1 MNLLEYIQLSLIGL
15 KVNKLRSALTILG
28 VIIGVVSIVLLIS
41 LTLEARSE
49 ITGSIEKLGTNLYL
63 VLPGNPN
70 RPGSAR
76 FVKNKLRFKHAKEI
90 SKYGSYNIIVAP
102 TISRMTPVKYGNK
115 LRETTMVTGTT
126 PDFTRVR
133 NWKVR
138 EGHFFSE
145 SDLIASRRVCVIG
158 QSVKKDLFKNA
169 NPVGEKLTIK
179 GKKFK
184 VIGTMESKGLQLNID
199 MDDEV
204 FIPLTTAQRL
214 FGTFELTF
222 IFVHVPRAADIN
234 LSIEQTKRILLSK
247 DLAKEDFVVQSQG
260 EILKIFY
267 RISSILTIMLGS
279 IAAISL
285 VVGGIG
291 IMNIM
296 TVAVIE
302 RTKEIGICKAVGAR
316 EKEIMFQFLSEAVL
330 LSLIGGIIG
339 IAISYGVAWLASFFV
354 HTFSVRISFLAVLIA
369 FVFAGAIGVFSG
381 VYPAYKAAKLDPIE
395 ALRYE

>member
-1 MNLLEYIQLSLIGL
+1 MDLLEYIQLSLIGL

-90 SKYGSYNIIVAP
+90 SKDGSYNIIVVP

-133 NWKVR
+133 NWKVK
-138 EGHFFSE
+138 EGYFFSE
-145 SDLIASRRVCVIG
+145 SDLVASRRVCVIG
-158 QSVKKDLFKNA
+158 QSVKKDLFRNV
-169 NPVGEKLTIK
+169 NPIGEKLTIM

-184 VIGTMESKGLQLNID
+184 VIGIMESKGLQLNID

-214 FGTFELTF
+214 FGSFELTF
-222 IFVHVPRAADIN
+222 IFVHVPSAADIN
-234 LSIEQTKRILLSK
+234 LSIEQTKRILSK

-260 EILKIFY
+260 EILKIFH

-285 VVGGIG
+285 IVGGIG

-339 IAISYGVAWLASFFV
+339 IGISYVVAWLASLFV
-354 HTFSVRISFLAVLIA
+354 HTFSVRISFLAVLVA
-369 FVFAGAIGVFSG
+369 FLFAGAIGVFSG